1 MDDNKK
7 EKNGSMLKFAI
18 IAILLVG
25 MILMYFNHLSNKSSE
40 RRTEKEK
47 TEIEQLS
54 DYNMV
59 DDYPKTPR
67 DVVKLHNR
75 YLKLFYSKKLTDDEL
90 VILNQQVRY
99 LYSEELLAFN
109 TENVT
114 LNDLKKNIG
123 KMKEEGYTYK
133 LCELPEPSQIK
144 LYTRDGKEMA
154 TLEVTITVE
163 TKDSMGYMY
172 EQYVLVKE
180 NDEWKILAWGDSKFG
195 QNNIEQ

>member
-1 MDDNKK
+1 MEDKK
-7 EKNGSMLKFAI
+7 KNGSMLKFTI
-18 IAILLVG
+18 IAVLLAA
-25 MILMYFNHLSNKSSE
+25 MILIYFNHLSNKSSE
-40 RRTEKEK
+40 QRTEKET
-47 TEIEQLS
+47 TEIDQLS
-54 DYNMV
+54 NYNMV

-90 VILNQQVRY
+90 VILNQQTRY
-99 LYSEELLAFN
+99 LYSSELLKFN
-109 TENVT
+109 DENTT
-114 LNDLKKNIG
+114 LNDLKKNIN

-133 LCELPEPSQIK
+133 LCELPEASQIK

-163 TKDSMGYMY
+163 MEDSMGYMY

-180 NDEWKILAWGDSKFG
+180 NGQWKILAWGDSKFG
-195 QNNIEQ
+195 QHSSEQ

>member
-1 MDDNKK
+1 MEDKK
-7 EKNGSMLKFAI
+7 KNGSMLKFTI
-18 IAILLVG
+18 IAVLLAA
-25 MILMYFNHLSNKSSE
+25 MILIYFNHLSNKSSE
-40 RRTEKEK
+40 QRTEKET
-47 TEIEQLS
+47 TEIDQLS
-54 DYNMV
+54 NYNMV

-90 VILNQQVRY
+90 VILNQQTRY
-99 LYSEELLAFN
+99 LYSGELLKFN
-109 TENVT
+109 DENTT
-114 LNDLKKNIG
+114 LNDLKKNIN

-133 LCELPEPSQIK
+133 LCELPEASQIK

-163 TKDSMGYMY
+163 MEDSMGYMY

-180 NDEWKILAWGDSKFG
+180 NGQWKILAWGDSKFG
-195 QNNIEQ
+195 QHSSEQ